1 MMDLDAAGIGE
12 GISEVIVTTKSG
24 AGAPNAAPIGFVTR
38 RAETGDLSYSV
49 KLYRGSQT
57 LANVLETRT
66 LAANVTDDVM
76 LFVTAAFEDVRAA
89 YFTDFAAV
97 PVLKEAYAWIVF
109 TVTSE
114 EEQGEYVQF
123 LLQPERVKINR
134 KVVTAINRGRNAVLE
149 AAIIATRIHRAED
162 ERAKVEMRE
171 QVKKYKEL
179 VMKCGGPREHAAMRI
194 LEAKCSGL

>member
-1 MMDLDAAGIGE
+1 MMELEAAGISE
-12 GISEVIVTTKSG
+12 GISEVIVTTKSS
-24 AGAPNAAPIGFVTR
+24 AGAPNAAPIGLVTR
-38 RAETGDLSYSV
+38 RAEAGDLSYSV

-76 LFVTAAFEDVRAA
+76 VFVTAAFEDVRAA
-89 YFTDFAAV
+89 DFTDFEAM
-97 PVLKEAYAWIVF
+97 PVLKGAYAWIVF
-109 TVTSE
+109 SVTSE

-134 KVVTAINRGRNAVLE
+134 KVITAINRGRNAVLE
-149 AAIIATRIHRAED
+149 AAVIATRIDRTED
-162 ERAKVEMRE
+162 ERAKAEMRE
-171 QVKKYKEL
+171 QVKNYKKL
-179 VMKCGGPREHAAMRI
+179 VMKCGGPREHAAMRM